1 MDKETLKKRLDEVKA
16 KIKVNSKDAHFA
28 DMLVD
33 ELLSL
38 KGQLGIEPT
47 LVHIPTADVVKSLKG
62 DTFEMSLTKQG
73 DAVYHVYGGYTIV
86 ADGARMRSLA
96 NTIADYIVNQEFV
109 KDLDEKEREIY
120 DLDLSATAYVLN
132 IPMLAFSDQDLKFDL
147 AAKIVQWLRET
158 YEKALSEPLQEE
170 TPQADAVFED
180 AAKALD
186 DLKKETKKTKRKK
199 A

>member
-1 MDKETLKKRLDEVKA
+1 MDKETLKTKLDEVKA

-28 DMLVD
+28 DMLID

-62 DTFEMSLTKQG
+62 NTFEMSLTKQG

-86 ADGARMRSLA
+86 ADGARMHSLA
-96 NTIADYIVNQEFV
+96 KTIADYIENQDLA
-109 KDLDEKEREIY
+109 KDLDEKERELY
-120 DLDLSATAYVLN
+120 ELDLSATAYILN
-132 IPMLAFSDQDLKFDL
+132 IPMLAFCDQDLKVDL
-147 AAKIVQWLRET
+147 ASRIIQWLRES
-158 YEKALSEPLQEE
+158 YEKALSKPLQEE

-180 AAKALD
+180 AAKALG
-186 DLKKETKKTKRKK
+186 DLEKETKKAKRKK